1 MAHGTVPF
9 GKPDRRSVEVMCGR
23 IGRPTTPDN
32 VLGPAGRP
40 AIAIN
45 SAHCGDTGE
54 TSPAHHLRGKN
65 STCGDC
71 HAAWRCGRSQEESAG
86 RLILRPPALCFTPD
100 SPHNLRQASCGLSE
114 SCSKNGDVP
123 KSPFVTVAAVVP
135 SAGTIMLLKQT
146 FVCGCDQHP
155 HSARAA
161 CGARSSHSMVR
172 AKGTVMQL
180 PEILHGESL
189 TRLLQGAVVG
199 FLVTVIVGFNWG
211 GWTLESTAKQMADKS
226 ANAALVAALA
236 PMCADKFEQASGAS
250 LNLAELK
257 KVSSWMQDSYIEKG
271 GWATFPGM
279 ASPERGVAEACANLL
294 TALK

>member
-1 MAHGTVPF
+1 
-9 GKPDRRSVEVMCGR
+9 
-23 IGRPTTPDN
+23 
-32 VLGPAGRP
+32 
-40 AIAIN
+40 
-45 SAHCGDTGE
+45 
-54 TSPAHHLRGKN
+54 
-65 STCGDC
+65 
-71 HAAWRCGRSQEESAG
+71 
-86 RLILRPPALCFTPD
+86 
-100 SPHNLRQASCGLSE
+100 
-114 SCSKNGDVP
+114 
-123 KSPFVTVAAVVP
+123 
-135 SAGTIMLLKQT
+135 
-146 FVCGCDQHP
+146 
-155 HSARAA
+155 
-161 CGARSSHSMVR
+161 MVR

-236 PMCADKFEQASGAS
+236 PMCADKFKQASGAS